1 MIKLVGF
8 NASFGDFVP
17 DGSTTGEA
25 IAWSNR
31 VLRCVT
37 DENLLEGSDFGLAV
51 IEQKLKKSDVCRS
64 LGLSSSASEE
74 AVNQSLS
81 KIINTDIEFTAG
93 RVGKEIKIN
102 GFKVVKP

>member
-8 NASFGDFVP
+8 NAAFGDFVP
-17 DGSTTGEA
+17 DGSTTGEVVS
-25 IAWSNR
+25 WSNR
-31 VLRCVT
+31 TLRCVT
-37 DENLLEGSDFGLAV
+37 DEDLKDGDFELAV
-51 IEQKLKKSDVCRS
+51 IEQKLKKSDVRRS

-74 AVNQSLS
+74 AVNQALC
-81 KIINTDIEFTAG
+81 KILNADITFTAG

>member
-8 NASFGDFVP
+8 NAAFGDFVP
-17 DGSTTGEA
+17 EGSTTGEV

-31 VLRCVT
+31 TFRCET
-37 DENLLEGSDFGLAV
+37 DEDLKDGDFGLAV

-74 AVNQSLS
+74 AVNQALV
-81 KIINTDIEFTAG
+81 KILNADITFTAG
-93 RVGKEIKIN
+93 RVGNEMKIN